1 MKLFVSY
8 ARVDKPYCVQIV
20 RALSGHDIWYD
31 QRLFAGTNWWHEIYR
46 RLEWC
51 EGFLWLLSPESV
63 SSTACL
69 REFNLAHSLGRIV
82 FPLLIH
88 PETEVPEA
96 LRDIHHVDF
105 SSGLQQEALD
115 TLLRSIE
122 AAEHLAVQPPASG
135 PRSVDILDAPVK
147 DLEQSIGEATRA
159 MQGGQFDE
167 AVYLL
172 RRARAAGHGS
182 RFVDLDAVLAEAE
195 AGLKRAS
202 RQREAGREYRQIAAL
217 VQLESTR
224 RLGCEAFQAF
234 REQYPGHDPEDLAA
248 ICGPD
253 LLALSFPLPGEGEPP
268 QETGEPPQ
276 ETGER
281 GAGLPLSASDPGAS
295 TGGDGHSFPE
305 VEGETQAA
313 QSTRAS
319 NAAGVP
325 ALLQRDPSQPFS
337 LPLLEWCE
345 VPAGHLHWSAAGEN
359 GGSGPQQRRVAAFRI
374 SRYPVTNAQFAAF
387 VSDPQ
392 GYANGRWW
400 PPAAGDWREQNP
412 GPRPATFSNAQRPR
426 EQVTWYEAIA
436 FCNWLGDRLG
446 LGVSLPT
453 SLQWMR
459 AARGDDRRRFPWG
472 DEFDLLRC
480 NVRESFIRMTTQVSR
495 YREGASPCGAQD
507 MAGNVWEWCRDAEP
521 GGKGAPGSKRL
532 IHGGSFLSEAERAV
546 IDFRYALAPERAHAS
561 IGFRLVQMTG
571 PLKG

>member
-20 RALSGHDIWYD
+20 RALTGHDIWYD

-51 EGFLWLLSPESV
+51 EGFLWLLSPESLR
-63 SSTACL
+63 STACQ

-88 PETEVPEA
+88 PETELPEA

-105 SSGLQQEALD
+105 SRGLQQDALD

-122 AAEHLAVQPPASG
+122 AAEHVAIQPPASG
-135 PRSVDILDAPVK
+135 PRSVDIVDAPVK
-147 DLEQSIGEATRA
+147 DLEQSIREATRA

-172 RRARAAGHGS
+172 RRAQAAGHGS

-195 AGLKRAS
+195 AGLKRVS
-202 RQREAGREYRQIAAL
+202 RQREAEREYRQIAAL
-217 VQLESTR
+217 VSLDSTR

-234 REQYPGHDPEDLAA
+234 REQFPGHDPEDLASL
-248 ICGPD
+248 CGPD
-253 LLALSFPLPGEGEPP
+253 LLALSFPLPGEGDSPSVLE
-268 QETGEPPQ
+268 
-276 ETGER
+276 
-281 GAGLPLSASDPGAS
+281 SGAS
-295 TGGDGHSFPE
+295 TEDDGHLFPE
-305 VEGETQAA
+305 VEGGAQAA
-313 QSTRAS
+313 QSTRATD
-319 NAAGVP
+319 AAGVP
-325 ALLQRDPSQPFS
+325 APVQRDPSLPFS

-359 GGSGPQQRRVAAFRI
+359 GGSGQQQHRVAAFRI

-387 VSDPQ
+387 VQDPQ
-392 GYANGRWW
+392 GYAKGRWW
-400 PPAAGDWREQNP
+400 PPASGHWRDQNP

-426 EQVTWYEAIA
+426 EQVTWYEAMA

-459 AARGDDRRRFPWG
+459 AARGDDQRRFPWG

-507 MAGNVWEWCRDAEP
+507 MAGNVWEWCRDAPP
-521 GGKGAPGSKRL
+521 GGKGAPGGKRL

-546 IDFRYALAPERAHAS
+546 IDFRYALAPERHHAS

>member
-20 RALSGHDIWYD
+20 RALTGHDIWYD
-31 QRLFAGTNWWHEIYR
+31 QRLYAGTNWWHEIYR

-63 SSTACL
+63 RSTACL
-69 REFNLAHSLGRIV
+69 REFNLALSLGRIV
-82 FPLLIH
+82 IPLLIH
-88 PETEVPEA
+88 PETEVPQA
-96 LRDIHHVDF
+96 LKDIHHVDF
-105 SSGLQQEALD
+105 SRGLQQDALD

-122 AAEHLAVQPPASG
+122 AAEHKVIQPPASG
-135 PRSVDILDAPVK
+135 PRSVDIDDAPVK

-159 MQGGQFDE
+159 MQQGQFDE

-172 RRARAAGHGS
+172 RRARAAGHRS

-195 AGLKRAS
+195 AGLKRVS
-202 RQREAGREYRQIAAL
+202 RQREAEREYRQIVSL
-217 VQLESTR
+217 VQLDSTR

-234 REQYPGHDPEDLAA
+234 REQYPGHDPEDLASL
-248 ICGPD
+248 CGPD
-253 LLALSFPLPGEGEPP
+253 LLTLSFPLPGERERAAAVPTPASQTGESSRDDDLFP
-268 QETGEPPQ
+268 QEAGWGATSLQTGKVTEI
-276 ETGER
+276 T
-281 GAGLPLSASDPGAS
+281 D
-295 TGGDGHSFPE
+295 T
-305 VEGETQAA
+305 
-313 QSTRAS
+313 
-319 NAAGVP
+319 P
-325 ALLQRDPSQPFS
+325 ATVGRDPTQPFD

-345 VPAGHLHWSAAGEN
+345 VPAGHLHWSPAGEN
-359 GGSGPQQRRVAAFRI
+359 GSSRPQQRRVTAFRI
-374 SRYPVTNAQFAAF
+374 SRYPVTNAQFEAF
-387 VSDPQ
+387 VQDPQ

-400 PPAAGDWREQNP
+400 PPAASAWRGHNP
-412 GPRPATFSNAQRPR
+412 GPRPATFSNARRPR
-426 EQVTWYEAIA
+426 EQVSWYEAMA

-446 LGVSLPT
+446 MGVSLPT

-459 AARGDDRRRFPWG
+459 AARGDDERRFPWG

-507 MAGNVWEWCRDAEP
+507 MAGNVWEWCRDAQP
-521 GGKGAPGSKRL
+521 GGNNAPGSKRL

>member
-20 RALSGHDIWYD
+20 RALTDHDIWYD

-51 EGFLWLLSPESV
+51 EGFLWLLSPDSV
-63 SSTACL
+63 RSTACL

-105 SSGLQQEALD
+105 SRGLQQDALD
-115 TLLRSIE
+115 TLLRSID
-122 AAEHLAVQPPASG
+122 AADHLAIQPPASG

-159 MQGGQFDE
+159 MQQGQFDE

-172 RRARAAGHGS
+172 RRARAAGHSS

-195 AGLKRAS
+195 AGLKRVS

-217 VQLESTR
+217 VQLDSTR

-234 REQYPGHDPEDLAA
+234 REQYPGHDPEDLADL
-248 ICGPD
+248 CGPD
-253 LLALSFPLPGEGEPP
+253 LLALSFPLPGEREPP
-268 QETGEPPQ
+268 QGTGEPL
-276 ETGER
+276 TGKDEPVVGFPSSAPEAGDSTR
-281 GAGLPLSASDPGAS
+281 DDDLFLQGVGGGALSSGAAAEGAGALAQLR
-295 TGGDGHSFPE
+295 GDG
-305 VEGETQAA
+305 TQH
-313 QSTRAS
+313 
-319 NAAGVP
+319 
-325 ALLQRDPSQPFS
+325 FS

-359 GGSGPQQRRVAAFRI
+359 GGSRPQQRRVAAFRI

-387 VSDPQ
+387 VQDPQ

-400 PPAAGDWREQNP
+400 PPAASDWRGQNP

-426 EQVTWYEAIA
+426 EQVTWYEAMA

-459 AARGDDRRRFPWG
+459 AARGDDERRFPWG

-507 MAGNVWEWCRDAEP
+507 MAGNVWEWCRDPQP
-521 GGKGAPGSKRL
+521 GGKGSPGSKRL